1 MKMYVGKA
9 YSREYY
15 NMDLRPNAYSRRNA
29 VKLFVD
35 IFFNLSDEQKS
46 KSNEFL
52 KVILYPQG
60 GTNGNLIML

>member
-1 MKMYVGKA
+1 MYIGKA

-35 IFFNLSDEQKS
+35 IVFYLSDEQKS

-52 KVILYPQG
+52 KVILYPRG